1 MYRIKEDSTSE
12 LEIKKSR
19 FITYLH
25 RTNSEEEAKAFVQ
38 SIKKLH
44 PNATHHCYA
53 FLIGEQSEIR
63 RSNDDG
69 EPAGT
74 AGVPMLEC
82 LDHHQMQD
90 ITAQEGIRDRH
101 PHVLLHGRRPAPG
114 HAEGPCG
121 AAEEDVRVPTGRCRQ
136 EGPQGCGHVEHHLRV
151 LGRAACVGPHRE
163 GRARQERPG
172 LAPHRPGGV
181 RHDPGQPGHRE
192 GAGRTENPLTD
203 RPITLA

>member
-90 ITAQEGIRDRH
+90 ITAVTVRSFGGIKLGAGGLIRAYAQSVSHALDEA
-101 PHVLLHGRRPAPG
+101 VLVEKKWLKRYELHFDYALIGRLDHYFREKG
-114 HAEGPCG
+114 ILILEKRY
-121 AAEEDVRVPTGRCRQ
+121 EEDVCYAYLCEEDNQ
-136 EGPQGCGHVEHHLRV
+136 EEICSLTNGNYIPVYDKEV
-151 LGRAACVGPHRE
+151 LCEV
-163 GRARQERPG
+163 
-172 LAPHRPGGV
+172 
-181 RHDPGQPGHRE
+181 DK
-192 GAGRTENPLTD
+192 
-203 RPITLA
+203 